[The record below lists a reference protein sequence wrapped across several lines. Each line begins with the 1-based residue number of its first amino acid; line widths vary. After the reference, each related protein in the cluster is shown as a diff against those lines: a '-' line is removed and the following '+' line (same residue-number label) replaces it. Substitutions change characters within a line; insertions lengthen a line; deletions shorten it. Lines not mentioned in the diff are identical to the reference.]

1 MKKDI
6 LKTKDQTSF
15 KNVLK
20 LIKVEARNII
30 SKWRSFKRNFPWIMI
45 CTSYYNASCDDVRF
59 FSSKFEVCI
68 FKIFN

>member
-30 SKWRSFKRNFPWIMI
+30 SK
-45 CTSYYNASCDDVRF
+45 
-59 FSSKFEVCI
+59 
-68 FKIFN
+68 